1 MLKIILYFYKAI
13 IFLMPINYF
22 YYKNGILINI
32 SLIIYL
38 LNFLI
43 IGYFINS
50 FIFDNSIF
58 CVKNDKIWIYSK
70 NIKNVLST
78 KIIRNIIYNDNN
90 FIIILEDLKKNIY
103 NIDNNIEVLFL
114 LYFFNNIK
122 INKKSYIKINFYN
135 SKTKLINLNEKTKLR
150 DFFI

>member
-13 IFLMPINYF
+13 IFFMPINYF
-22 YYKNGILINI
+22 YYKDGILINI

-50 FIFDNSIF
+50 YIFDNNIF
-58 CVKNDKIWIYSK
+58 CIKNDKIWIYSK

-78 KIIRNIIYNDNN
+78 KIIKNIIYNDNN
-90 FIIILEDLKKNIY
+90 FIIILDNLKKNIY
-103 NIDNNIEVLFL
+103 NIDSNIEVLFL

-135 SKTKLINLNEKTKLR
+135 SKSRLINLTEKTKLE
-150 DFFI
+150 DFFK

>member
-90 FIIILEDLKKNIY
+90 FIIILENLKKNIY